1 MKTRTPED
9 CDRLFAELVNAGD
22 LDSLIELY
30 EPQASLIQQDGSAA
44 TGHAAIRAALGE
56 LLGSKPQ
63 IRMRTVKAAKGGND
77 LAVLY
82 SEWSIAASA
91 PDGTRSDV
99 AGTSVEV
106 VRRQADGSWKFA
118 LDDPHPPA

>member
-9 CDRLFAELVNAGD
+9 CDRLFAEFVNAGD

-56 LLGSKPQ
+56 LLGSKPR
-63 IRMRTVKAAKGGND
+63 IRMRTVRAAKGHD

-82 SEWSIAASA
+82 SEWSIASSA

-99 AGTSVEV
+99 SGTSVEV
-106 VRRQADGSWKFA
+106 VRRQADGTWRFA
-118 LDDPHPPA
+118 LDDPHPAS